1 MDRLTSQW
9 KLIFFIGADAG
20 PAIFV
25 FEPDYNT
32 LQMSSDAKDF
42 NSVLG
47 DNDTR
52 ALIANVCDMIFALSY
67 GVLGVVAFNKL
78 ASGRTAL
85 IGSLIAAGGALADE
99 IENVM
104 VFLNIRS
111 TSLTDGRVDAMT
123 TVGAIKWAL
132 IVVALLSLAVLVVR
146 ARSRKE

>member
-9 KLIFFIGADAG
+9 KLIFFIGAVAG
-20 PAIFV
+20 LAIFV

-111 TSLTDGRVDAMT
+111 TSLTDGRADAMT